1 MTTQP
6 QKVILLVEDNPDDER
21 LTIMGFEENRIA
33 NEIVVARDGKE
44 ALEYLFGE
52 GKYEGRDIRN
62 LPQLVVLDLKLPKV
76 NGVEVLQK
84 IRSHEVTRYIPVV
97 VLTSSREDR
106 DVVETYRLGVNAY
119 VQKPVNF
126 VEFGDAVKHL
136 GMFWL
141 LLNNY
146 PEMPAGI
153 TETARTI

>member
-1 MTTQP
+1 MVTPP

-44 ALEYLFGE
+44 ALEFLFGE
-52 GKYEGRDIRN
+52 GNDTRQ
-62 LPQLVVLDLKLPKV
+62 LPQVIVLDLKLPKV
-76 NGVEVLQK
+76 NGIEVLQK
-84 IRSHEVTRYIPVV
+84 IRENERTRYLPVV

-106 DVVETYRLGVNAY
+106 DLVETYKLGVNAY
-119 VQKPVNF
+119 VQKPVDF
-126 VEFGDAVKHL
+126 VEFGQAVKHL

-146 PEMPAGI
+146 PEAQPSA
-153 TETARTI
+153 TPVS

>member
-1 MTTQP
+1 MNT

-44 ALEYLFGE
+44 ALEYLFGD
-52 GKYEGRDIRN
+52 GTHAGRDTKH
-62 LPQLVVLDLKLPKV
+62 LPQVIVLDLKLPKV
-76 NGVEVLQK
+76 NGIEVLQK
-84 IRSHEVTRYIPVV
+84 IRENELTRYIPVV

-106 DVVETYRLGVNAY
+106 DLVETYKLGVNAY
-119 VQKPVNF
+119 VQKPVDF
-126 VEFGDAVKHL
+126 VEFGQAVKHL

-146 PEMPAGI
+146 PEAKTSATEPAKLS
-153 TETARTI
+153 

>member
-1 MTTQP
+1 MQH

-44 ALEYLFGE
+44 ALDYMFAE
-52 GKYEGRDIRN
+52 GKYEGRDVRQ
-62 LPQLVVLDLKLPKV
+62 LPQVIVLDLKLPKV
-76 NGVEVLQK
+76 NGIEVLSK
-84 IRSHEVTRYIPVV
+84 VRGNELTKYVPVV
-97 VLTSSREDR
+97 VLTSSKEDR
-106 DVVETYRLGVNAY
+106 DLVETYRLGVNAY

-126 VEFGDAVKHL
+126 VEFGEAVKHL

-146 PEMPAGI
+146 PDVVEVTTPK
-153 TETARTI
+153 TSTN

>member
-1 MTTQP
+1 MNT

-44 ALEYLFGE
+44 ALEYLFGPSQDT
-52 GKYEGRDIRN
+52 KH
-62 LPQLVVLDLKLPKV
+62 LPQVIVLDLKLPKI
-76 NGVEVLQK
+76 NGIEVLQK
-84 IRSHEVTRYIPVV
+84 IRENELTRYIPVV

-106 DVVETYRLGVNAY
+106 DLVETYKLGVNAY
-119 VQKPVNF
+119 VQKPVDF
-126 VEFGDAVKHL
+126 VEFGQAVKHL

-146 PEMPAGI
+146 PEAKTPA
-153 TETARTI
+153 TEPAKLS